1 MNKSTGIAVSLAV
14 VVALAFLFMGSSLFA
29 PFQAPVEETI
39 TSENQPSMNDANIS
53 ELQVEDTVV
62 GTGDVAEPGDTVT
75 VQYVGSLANGQVFD
89 ASANHSAEGFTFVL
103 GAGEVIQGWDQGV
116 AGMKVGGT
124 RTLGIPASLGYGAQA
139 VGPIPA
145 NSALFFQVQLVNVQK
160 AQ

>member
-1 MNKSTGIAVSLAV
+1 MNKSTGIAVALAV

-29 PFQAPVEETI
+29 PFQAPAEEALTADE
-39 TSENQPSMNDANIS
+39 TVSMNDANIT
-53 ELQVEDTVV
+53 ELQVADTVV
-62 GTGDVAEPGDTVT
+62 GTGETAEPGDTVT

-103 GAGEVIQGWDQGV
+103 GAGQVIAGWDQGV

-124 RTLGIPASLGYGAQA
+124 RTLGIPANLGYGAQA

-145 NSALFFQVQLVNVQK
+145 NSPLFFEVQLVNVQK